1 MKIMIK
7 KREKLLKK
15 LDKYS
20 DFVRGS
26 INSVCAKCNRA
37 HCVCKKKTSR
47 RSYRLTYKS
56 SGQKTRIVY
65 IPKARLAEIKKKIYN
80 YSKAKNII
88 EEIIETNVAIFK
100 KQAGS

>member
-1 MKIMIK
+1 MKDLIK
-7 KREKLLKK
+7 KREKLLNSFN
-15 LDKYS
+15 KYS

-37 HCVCKKKTSR
+37 HCVCEKKTSR
-47 RSYRLTYKS
+47 KSYRLTYKS

-65 IPKARLAEIKKKIYN
+65 IPKDRLSEIKKKISN

-88 EEIIETNVAIFK
+88 EEIVEANIEIFK
-100 KQAGS
+100 NAGN